1 MSIILNVVLNLG
13 LQEEESKRD
22 EMSRKL
28 DTLKDIHVELIGRRH

>member
-1 MSIILNVVLNLG
+1 MVLNLG

-28 DTLKDIHVELIGRRH
+28 DTLKDIHFELIERRH